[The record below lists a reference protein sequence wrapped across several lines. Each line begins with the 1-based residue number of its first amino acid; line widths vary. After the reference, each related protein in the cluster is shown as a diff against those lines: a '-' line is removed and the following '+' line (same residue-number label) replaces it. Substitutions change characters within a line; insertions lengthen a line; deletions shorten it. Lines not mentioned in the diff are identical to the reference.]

1 MFRAPHVTATISEAG
16 EFPPEAT
23 LPTLSSD
30 YETAP
35 FTPDFWNAQPG
46 RSTQREAAS
55 FTAGEIAEAAM
66 SDGAVSATDTVDGGG
81 APRYLAALFIWPGHD
96 YHWYRLHADGSW
108 VTSLVPN
115 WQRRAIV
122 RACGFATLVFAVV
135 GTMQISAGFSHTEE
149 LQRKIVWFSRANR
162 LQATTAPRNDR
173 SRCDKAGVYRV
184 SATSIGS
191 R

>member
-35 FTPDFWNAQPG
+35 FTPDFWNAPAHLSRNNCYAYAANRRTDTLPLPG

-135 GTMQISAGFSHTEE
+135 GTMQIAAGF
-149 LQRKIVWFSRANR
+149 FSYRRA
-162 LQATTAPRNDR
+162 AT
-173 SRCDKAGVYRV
+173 
-184 SATSIGS
+184 
-191 R
+191 